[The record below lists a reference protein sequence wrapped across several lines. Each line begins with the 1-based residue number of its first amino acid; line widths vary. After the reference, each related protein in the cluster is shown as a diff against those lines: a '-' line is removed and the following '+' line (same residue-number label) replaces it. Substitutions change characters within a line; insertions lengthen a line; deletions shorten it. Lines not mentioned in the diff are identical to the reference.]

1 MKIIIRAR
9 LLLRFVRLGWTMKR
23 LHMPSHAERV
33 IATKVAQ
40 IAAKFQHACIVN
52 VSHVSLHVRL
62 VSALVLAEGAGELRI
77 SRIHLTT
84 ELHVPSQQILQWEHL
99 LAETAHV
106 SLVTIQHGLRSRGYL
121 KFIEFWRE
129 LKTIDG
135 AVISNITLHVPY
147 PWNRAKRTSMKRNSR
162 WK

>member
-1 MKIIIRAR
+1 MVKIIIRAR
-9 LLLRFVRLGWTMKR
+9 LLLRFVRLGCTMKR
-23 LHMPSHAERV
+23 LHMPSHAERI

-84 ELHVPSQQILQWEHL
+84 ELHVPPQQILQWEHL

-106 SLVTIQHGLRSRGYL
+106 PLVTVQHGLRSRGYL
-121 KFIEFWRE
+121 KLIEFRGE
-129 LKTIDG
+129 LKSVDG
-135 AVISNITLHVPY
+135 AVISNITLYVPY
-147 PWNRAKRTSMKRNSR
+147 P
-162 WK
+162 